1 MSVGAVVGIVVL
13 LEGLLV
19 LAAVL
24 RLVRG
29 LRSTPAFAPTVV
41 SPIPAPGHSA
51 SRDSLPGPRDG
62 DQTEALRAAS

>member
-1 MSVGAVVGIVVL
+1 MSIGTVVGVVVL

-29 LRSTPAFAPTVV
+29 LRSVPAIASTSV

-62 DQTEALRAAS
+62 DASTVRAAL